1 MKRLLCLLFT
11 MVFVAGLSG
20 CFQPLDKDG
29 MVFGGKKVDVLSI
42 ENEDIFDEE
51 YYGIQLKYDGRE
63 PSYAE
68 KITVTVYFERKGDPG
83 TDWEV
88 FVTDHKLPEFK
99 DNVSYLSHAEPDL
112 YNEGNMEIVSGQ
124 WIYVHCTCN
133 AANSDAPSNGSFKA
147 YYYADTGNVI
157 TYSPDEEFNRF
168 VNSVSMYS
176 VSDPNLSLELPYYSA
191 DITGDGVEDRCISIT
206 TGSGMVR
213 TDCLVYDTQDHTGY
227 VLDGYNYDYKISGVE
242 NGRLIVVETGPNGYG
257 DPTARVTGTVEIA
270 DGELVFVPDT

>member
-1 MKRLLCLLFT
+1 MKRLLSLLIVV
-11 MVFVAGLSG
+11 VFAMSLSG

-42 ENEDIFDEE
+42 ENEDVFDEE

-68 KITVTVYFERKGDPG
+68 KITVTVYFESKGDPG

-99 DNVSYLSHAEPDL
+99 DDVSYLSHAEPDL

-133 AANSDAPSNGSFKA
+133 AANSDAPSNGSFRA

>member
-1 MKRLLCLLFT
+1 MKRLLSLLT
-11 MVFVAGLSG
+11 AVVFAMSLSG

-29 MVFGGKKVDVLSI
+29 MVFGGKKVEFLNI
-42 ENEDIFDEE
+42 ENKDVFDGG
-51 YYGIQLKYDGRE
+51 YYGMQFKYDDRE

-68 KITVTVYFERKGDPG
+68 KITVNIYFDSKGDSN

-99 DNVSYLSHAEPDL
+99 DDVSYLSHAEPDL

-124 WIYVHCTCN
+124 WIYVHCTRN

-213 TDCLVYDTQDHTGY
+213 TDVLVYDTQDHTGY
-227 VLDGYNYDYKISGVE
+227 VLDGYYFDYKISGVE

-257 DPTARVTGTVEIA
+257 EPTARVTGTVEIA

>member
-29 MVFGGKKVDVLSI
+29 MVFGGKKVDFLSI
-42 ENEDIFDEE
+42 TNEDIFDEE

-112 YNEGNMEIVSGQ
+112 YNEGEIVSGQ
-124 WIYVHCTCN
+124 WIYVHCTRN

-227 VLDGYNYDYKISGVE
+227 VLDGYNYDYKISGVS
-242 NGRLIVVETGPNGYG
+242 
-257 DPTARVTGTVEIA
+257 
-270 DGELVFVPDT
+270 

>member
-1 MKRLLCLLFT
+1 MKRLLSLL
-11 MVFVAGLSG
+11 MAVVFAMSLSG

-29 MVFGGKKVDVLSI
+29 MVFGGKKVEFLNI
-42 ENEDIFDEE
+42 ENKDVFDGG
-51 YYGIQLKYDGRE
+51 YYGMQLKYDDRE

-133 AANSDAPSNGSFKA
+133 AANSDAPSNGSFRA

>member
-29 MVFGGKKVDVLSI
+29 MVFGGKKVDFLSI
-42 ENEDIFDEE
+42 TNEDIFDEE

-270 DGELVFVPDT
+270 DGELVFVPDA

>member
-29 MVFGGKKVDVLSI
+29 MVFGGKKVDFLSI
-42 ENEDIFDEE
+42 TNEDIFDEE

-68 KITVTVYFERKGDPG
+68 KITVTVYFDRKGDSG

-99 DNVSYLSHAEPDL
+99 DDVSYLSHAEPDL

-124 WIYVHCTCN
+124 WIYVHCTRN

-157 TYSPDEEFNRF
+157 TYTPDEEFNRF

>member
-99 DNVSYLSHAEPDL
+99 DDVSYLSHAEPDL

-124 WIYVHCTCN
+124 WIYVHCTRN
-133 AANSDAPSNGSFKA
+133 AANPDAPSNGSFKA

>member
-29 MVFGGKKVDVLSI
+29 MVFGGKKVDFLSI
-42 ENEDIFDEE
+42 TNEDIFDEE

>member
-11 MVFVAGLSG
+11 MVFVVGLSG

-29 MVFGGKKVDVLSI
+29 MVFGGKKVDFLSI
-42 ENEDIFDEE
+42 TNEDIFDEE
-51 YYGIQLKYDGRE
+51 YYGLQLKYDGRE

-168 VNSVSMYS
+168 VNSVSMFS

>member
-29 MVFGGKKVDVLSI
+29 MVFGGKKVDFLNI
-42 ENEDIFDEE
+42 GNEDLSNKG
-51 YYGIQLKYDGRE
+51 YYGMQFKYDGRE

-99 DNVSYLSHAEPDL
+99 DDVSYLSHAEPDL

>member
-99 DNVSYLSHAEPDL
+99 DDVSYLSHAEPDL

-124 WIYVHCTCN
+124 WIYVHCTRN

-168 VNSVSMYS
+168 VNSVSIYS

-227 VLDGYNYDYKISGVE
+227 VLDGYNYDYKVSGVE

-270 DGELVFVPDT
+270 DGVLVFVPDT

>member
-20 CFQPLDKDG
+20 CFQPRDKDG
-29 MVFGGKKVDVLSI
+29 MVFGGKKVDFLSI
-42 ENEDIFDEE
+42 TNEDIFDEE